1 MFHVDF
7 KGNLLTIPWHSKSVG
22 TSDDFIP
29 RTLPGKMVAFM
40 LMMFSIMLIALPS
53 ITISKSYK
61 EILAQYVESQ
71 RTMDTNHNDN
81 DNDDDDGDD
90 DNHMFNTVEKGDDDM
105 VDELIHAM
113 KSQIKLLVVKQE
125 ETQQMIH
132 QLANNLQTLSKFQS
146 RKQQQ
151 QATIKIL

>member
-1 MFHVDF
+1 
-7 KGNLLTIPWHSKSVG
+7 
-22 TSDDFIP
+22 
-29 RTLPGKMVAFM
+29 MVAFM

-71 RTMDTNHNDN
+71 RTIETNHNDN
-81 DNDDDDGDD
+81 DNCNGDGDSD
-90 DNHMFNTVEKGDDDM
+90 DNHVFNTVEREVVDDDDM
-105 VDELIHAM
+105 VDGLIHAM
-113 KSQIKLLVVKQE
+113 KNQIKLLVVKQE

-132 QLANNLQTLSKFQS
+132 QLSNNLQTLSKLQN

>member
-1 MFHVDF
+1 
-7 KGNLLTIPWHSKSVG
+7 
-22 TSDDFIP
+22 
-29 RTLPGKMVAFM
+29 M

-71 RTMDTNHNDN
+71 RTIETNHNDN
-81 DNDDDDGDD
+81 ENCNGDGDRD
-90 DNHMFNTVEKGDDDM
+90 DNHVFNTVEKGDDDDM
-105 VDELIHAM
+105 VDGLIHAM

-132 QLANNLQTLSKFQS
+132 QLSNNLQTLSKLQNG
-146 RKQQQ
+146 KQQQ